1 MKERPVNGGTVL
13 ALPPMDAELLE
24 RRAAELAMPAEPE
37 DDSALLDVIVVQV
50 AGGARYA
57 FETGHVRRVVRN
69 AGLCRLPG
77 AAGQLLGLVLVNGDA
92 VPVMDLAAV
101 LGLTQPDRARPFVL
115 LLDGGLPPLGLLVD
129 EVESSRRLARAELT
143 EVIDDTDGAG
153 SVERGITS
161 DGVVLLD
168 AELLLTDDHP
178 PAPGSPGRRDNP
190 PLEPGEP
197 CPT

>member
-1 MKERPVNGGTVL
+1 MKEGLVKEGAVMAPLT
-13 ALPPMDAELLE
+13 DAGLLE
-24 RRAAELAMPAEPE
+24 RRAAELARPSEPE
-37 DDSALLDVIVVQV
+37 DDIALVDVVVVQV

-57 FETGHVRRVVRN
+57 FESRHVRRVVRN

-77 AAGQLLGLVLVNGDA
+77 AAGQLLGLVLVDGDA

-101 LGLTQPDRARPFVL
+101 LGLTPPDRARPLVL

-129 EVESSRRLARAELT
+129 EVESSRRLAWAELT
-143 EVIDDTDGAG
+143 QVIDEPDETG
-153 SVERGITS
+153 SVERGITA

-178 PAPGSPGRRDNP
+178 TAPGSPGRRDNP